1 MLEGI
6 GAIGLDL
13 GQTLMHYEGVPM
25 SWQAL
30 YPEALRAACE
40 AAGIPADA
48 GFLQV
53 ACERLALFN
62 TRIHPRVAEV
72 DAQQIFSEVFSGL
85 GHTELDNAIDG
96 FFGKVRQSY
105 AIYEDAIPF
114 LARKKS
120 AGIPCG
126 VLTDVPYGMPAR
138 WVGLDLEPFSPYLMV
153 AISSV
158 DVGFRKPHGAGFLAL
173 AGRMGIEPTRMAFV
187 GDEKKDIEGA
197 KAAGM
202 VAVLID
208 RDGNLPDFGEDHRI
222 TGLHELLV

>member
-1 MLEGI
+1 MLEGVK
-6 GAIGLDL
+6 AIGLDL
-13 GQTLMHYEGVPM
+13 GQTLMRYEGVPM

-30 YPEALRAACE
+30 YPEALRAACY

-48 GFLQV
+48 GFLQTT
-53 ACERLALFN
+53 CERLAMFN
-62 TRIHPRVAEV
+62 TRIHPRVIEV
-72 DAQQIFSEVFSGL
+72 DAQQIFSEVLGEL

-96 FFGKVRQSY
+96 FFSTVRQSY

-114 LARKKS
+114 LTRMKN

-138 WVGLDLEPFSPYLMV
+138 WVGLDLEPFMPFLEV
-153 AISSV
+153 TISSV
-158 DVGFRKPHGAGFLAL
+158 DVGFRKPHQAGFLAL
-173 AGRMGIEPTRMAFV
+173 AGRMGIEPTCMAYV
-187 GDEKKDIEGA
+187 GDERKDIEGA

-208 RDGNLPDFGEDHRI
+208 REGNLPDFGEDHRI
-222 TGLHELLV
+222 ADLHELLV